1 MGTNSDVVSPGLR
14 SYLTGFALAV
24 PLTVIPFAL
33 AATGY
38 FPNAVTLRVIAIA
51 AIAQVLVHLRYFL
64 HLSFSPKNTWFLIAV
79 AFTAV
84 ILLIMVGG
92 TIWILFEL
100 NRHMLL
106 LDNP

>member
-1 MGTNSDVVSPGLR
+1 MMGTNSDVVSPGLR

-51 AIAQVLVHLRYFL
+51 AIAQVLVHLRDL
-64 HLSFSPKNTWFLIAV
+64 HHIRLTHRRPTAIRHVLRQLTPIKNRF
-79 AFTAV
+79 
-84 ILLIMVGG
+84 
-92 TIWILFEL
+92 
-100 NRHMLL
+100 
-106 LDNP
+106 